1 MGKKSKKYYAVKI
14 GFVPGVY
21 LTWGECQ
28 QNING
33 FSGAVYK
40 SFDTQEEAEQFLR
53 GDVGS
58 GKETDSV
65 KRIYT
70 DSEAVAYVDGS
81 YNPDT
86 NEYAYGAIVFYDGGE
101 EHFAEKFNDSDMAKM
116 RNVAGEIEGA
126 KRVMHF
132 CLERNIKTIDIF
144 HDYEGIAAWCTGAWQ
159 AKQEGTK
166 DYKKYYNS
174 IKDKVSVRFVKVKA
188 HSGDTYNELAD
199 NLAKTALGLIEAG
212 SISTKDNGVVATGI
226 KQEDLVGI
234 LDLLKEDCDDLVVYE
249 KEIPHGIQYELQIS
263 KPTKQKL
270 YVNYICL
277 FDYLFISS

>member
-14 GFVPGVY
+14 GLVPGLY

-40 SFDTQEEAEQFLR
+40 SFDTQEEAEQFLS

-101 EHFAEKFNDSDMAKM
+101 EHFAEKFNDNDMAKM

-132 CLERNIKTIDIF
+132 CVERNMSCFVIIAVLTAEILFFLPTSKCNVILGKT
-144 HDYEGIAAWCTGAWQ
+144 T
-159 AKQEGTK
+159 
-166 DYKKYYNS
+166 NPL
-174 IKDKVSVRFVKVKA
+174 
-188 HSGDTYNELAD
+188 N
-199 NLAKTALGLIEAG
+199 
-212 SISTKDNGVVATGI
+212 ATI
-226 KQEDLVGI
+226 GI
-234 LDLLKEDCDDLVVYE
+234 LRALLSKRSIYV
-249 KEIPHGIQYELQIS
+249 IS
-263 KPTKQKL
+263 
-270 YVNYICL
+270 
-277 FDYLFISS
+277 YLIN

>member
-81 YNPDT
+81 HNPDT
-86 NEYAYGAIVFYDGGE
+86 NEYAYL
-101 EHFAEKFNDSDMAKM
+101 S
-116 RNVAGEIEGA
+116 
-126 KRVMHF
+126 
-132 CLERNIKTIDIF
+132 
-144 HDYEGIAAWCTGAWQ
+144 
-159 AKQEGTK
+159 
-166 DYKKYYNS
+166 
-174 IKDKVSVRFVKVKA
+174 
-188 HSGDTYNELAD
+188 
-199 NLAKTALGLIEAG
+199 LIH
-212 SISTKDNGVVATGI
+212 I
-226 KQEDLVGI
+226 
-234 LDLLKEDCDDLVVYE
+234 
-249 KEIPHGIQYELQIS
+249 
-263 KPTKQKL
+263 
-270 YVNYICL
+270 
-277 FDYLFISS
+277 

>member
-21 LTWGECQ
+21 LTWVECQ

-144 HDYEGIAAWCTGAWQ
+144 TIMKG
-159 AKQEGTK
+159 
-166 DYKKYYNS
+166 
-174 IKDKVSVRFVKVKA
+174 
-188 HSGDTYNELAD
+188 L
-199 NLAKTALGLIEAG
+199 LLG
-212 SISTKDNGVVATGI
+212 V
-226 KQEDLVGI
+226 LV
-234 LDLLKEDCDDLVVYE
+234 
-249 KEIPHGIQYELQIS
+249 HGRQNRREPRIIRNIII
-263 KPTKQKL
+263 
-270 YVNYICL
+270 V
-277 FDYLFISS
+277 